1 MANKEATKVDLKA
14 KVKVVATKDH
24 PFYKPNEEFFCGVVT
39 KETLEKKGFIVTD
52 NKKAA
57 KEEATKA

>member
-24 PFYKPNEEFFCGVVT
+24 PFYKANEEFYCGVVT

-52 NKKAA
+52 KKAA